1 MRDFKFIRTKALAP
15 KFEEPTIKELIRC
28 VADNMDDAQWRQYQ
42 SLSAEEQEVYAFA
55 LLTETEETVT
65 ATKKYFYTIAG
76 EIEKLLQNGDEPQL
90 EKLLPEVLK
99 YFPEPQRTYCA
110 MVHSL
115 HDCLARTE
123 LIIARINEE
132 LGEITNVAQLALFDY
147 YINSGKLKSYCKRH
161 ESEVRCGFVGAG

>member
-1 MRDFKFIRTKALAP
+1 MRDFKFIRTKALVP

-28 VADNMDDAQWRQYQ
+28 VVDNMDDAQWRQYQ
-42 SLSAEEQEVYAFA
+42 SLSAEEQDVYAFS

-161 ESEVRCGFVGAG
+161 ES

>member
-55 LLTETEETVT
+55 LLTETEETIT

-161 ESEVRCGFVGAG
+161 ES

>member
-1 MRDFKFIRTKALAP
+1 MVAMRDFKFIRTKALAP

-90 EKLLPEVLK
+90 KKLLPEVLK

-161 ESEVRCGFVGAG
+161 ES

>member
-1 MRDFKFIRTKALAP
+1 MAAISIAFYRGT
-15 KFEEPTIKELIRC
+15 RC
-28 VADNMDDAQWRQYQ
+28 VRFFAADRNGRNGYSD
-42 SLSAEEQEVYAFA
+42 
-55 LLTETEETVT
+55 
-65 ATKKYFYTIAG
+65 KKYFYTIAG

-161 ESEVRCGFVGAG
+161 ES

>member
-1 MRDFKFIRTKALAP
+1 
-15 KFEEPTIKELIRC
+15 
-28 VADNMDDAQWRQYQ
+28 MDDAQWRQYQ
-42 SLSAEEQEVYAFA
+42 SLSTEEQDVYAFS

-161 ESEVRCGFVGAG
+161 ES

>member
-1 MRDFKFIRTKALAP
+1 MVAMRDFKFIRTKALAP

-55 LLTETEETVT
+55 LLTETEETVK

-161 ESEVRCGFVGAG
+161 ES

>member
-1 MRDFKFIRTKALAP
+1 MRDFKFIKTKALEP

-28 VADNMDDAQWRQYQ
+28 VVDNMDDTQWRQYQ
-42 SLSAEEQEVYAFA
+42 SLSAEQQDVYAFS
-55 LLTETEETVT
+55 LLTETVT

-110 MVHSL
+110 MIHSL
-115 HDCLARTE
+115 PDCLARTE

-161 ESEVRCGFVGAG
+161 ES

>member
-55 LLTETEETVT
+55 LLTETVT

-161 ESEVRCGFVGAG
+161 ES

>member
-42 SLSAEEQEVYAFA
+42 SLSVEEQEVYAFA

-161 ESEVRCGFVGAG
+161 ES

>member
-1 MRDFKFIRTKALAP
+1 MVAMRDFKFIRTKALAP

-55 LLTETEETVT
+55 LLTETEETVA

-161 ESEVRCGFVGAG
+161 ES

>member
-42 SLSAEEQEVYAFA
+42 SLSAEEQEVYALA

-161 ESEVRCGFVGAG
+161 ES

>member
-1 MRDFKFIRTKALAP
+1 MAAMRDFKFIRTKALAP

-42 SLSAEEQEVYAFA
+42 SLSAEEQEVYAFS

-161 ESEVRCGFVGAG
+161 ES

>member
-42 SLSAEEQEVYAFA
+42 SLSAEEQEVQAFA

-161 ESEVRCGFVGAG
+161 ES

>member
-1 MRDFKFIRTKALAP
+1 MAAMRDFKFIRTKALAP

-161 ESEVRCGFVGAG
+161 ES

>member
-1 MRDFKFIRTKALAP
+1 MVAMRDFKFIRTKALAP

-65 ATKKYFYTIAG
+65 ATKKYFYTIAE

-161 ESEVRCGFVGAG
+161 ES

>member
-1 MRDFKFIRTKALAP
+1 MAAMRDFKFIRTKALAP

-28 VADNMDDAQWRQYQ
+28 VVDNMDDAQWRQYQ

-110 MVHSL
+110 MIHSL
-115 HDCLARTE
+115 PDCLARTE

-161 ESEVRCGFVGAG
+161 ES

>member
-161 ESEVRCGFVGAG
+161 ES

>member
-1 MRDFKFIRTKALAP
+1 MATMRDFKFIKTKALAP

-28 VADNMDDAQWRQYQ
+28 VADNMDDSQWRQYQ
-42 SLSAEEQEVYAFA
+42 SLSEEEQEQYAFS
-55 LLTETEETVT
+55 LLTETEETVI
-65 ATKKYFYTIAG
+65 ATKKYFYTIAE
-76 EIEKLLQNGDEPQL
+76 EIEKLLQNGDKPQL

-110 MVHSL
+110 MIHSL
-115 HDCLARTE
+115 ADCLARAE
-123 LIIARINEE
+123 LIITRINEE

-161 ESEVRCGFVGAG
+161 KS

>member
-1 MRDFKFIRTKALAP
+1 MVAMRDFKFIRTKALAP

-123 LIIARINEE
+123 LIIVRINEE

-161 ESEVRCGFVGAG
+161 ES

>member
-28 VADNMDDAQWRQYQ
+28 VVDNMDDAQWRQYQ
-42 SLSAEEQEVYAFA
+42 SLSAEQQEGYAFS

-65 ATKKYFYTIAG
+65 ATKKYFHTIAG
-76 EIEKLLQNGDEPQL
+76 EIEKLLQNGDE
-90 EKLLPEVLK
+90 
-99 YFPEPQRTYCA
+99 RTYCA

-161 ESEVRCGFVGAG
+161 ES

>member
-65 ATKKYFYTIAG
+65 ATKKYSYTIAG

-161 ESEVRCGFVGAG
+161 ES

>member
-123 LIIARINEE
+123 LINARINEE

-147 YINSGKLKSYCKRH
+147 YISSGKLKSYCKRH
-161 ESEVRCGFVGAG
+161 ES

>member
-76 EIEKLLQNGDEPQL
+76 EIEKLLQNADEPQL

-161 ESEVRCGFVGAG
+161 ES

>member
-1 MRDFKFIRTKALAP
+1 MAAMRDFKFIRTKALAP

-28 VADNMDDAQWRQYQ
+28 VVDNMDDAQWRQYQ

-161 ESEVRCGFVGAG
+161 ES

>member
-28 VADNMDDAQWRQYQ
+28 VVDNMDDAQWRQYQ
-42 SLSAEEQEVYAFA
+42 SLSAEQQEGYAFS

-110 MVHSL
+110 MIHSL
-115 HDCLARTE
+115 PDCLARTE

-161 ESEVRCGFVGAG
+161 ES

>member
-1 MRDFKFIRTKALAP
+1 MEIADLKQRDEAIWQKYCQNVD
-15 KFEEPTIKELIRC
+15 EPTIKELIRC

-161 ESEVRCGFVGAG
+161 ES

>member
-55 LLTETEETVT
+55 LLTETEETIT

-147 YINSGKLKSYCKRH
+147 YSNSGKLKSYCKRH
-161 ESEVRCGFVGAG
+161 ES

>member
-55 LLTETEETVT
+55 LLTETEEAVT

-161 ESEVRCGFVGAG
+161 ES

>member
-161 ESEVRCGFVGAG
+161 

>member
-1 MRDFKFIRTKALAP
+1 MRDFKFIKTKALAP

-42 SLSAEEQEVYAFA
+42 SLSAEEQEQYAFS
-55 LLTETEETVT
+55 LLTETVI

-76 EIEKLLQNGDEPQL
+76 EIEKLLQNGDELQL

-110 MVHSL
+110 MIHSL
-115 HDCLARTE
+115 SDCLQRTE

-161 ESEVRCGFVGAG
+161 ES

>member
-28 VADNMDDAQWRQYQ
+28 VADNMDDAQWRQYH

-123 LIIARINEE
+123 LLSLIHI
-132 LGEITNVAQLALFDY
+132 
-147 YINSGKLKSYCKRH
+147 
-161 ESEVRCGFVGAG
+161 

>member
-55 LLTETEETVT
+55 LLTETEETVK

-161 ESEVRCGFVGAG
+161 ES